1 MPTFGDISLYF
12 YVIAYRIW
20 GTLFVSYSLSDNV
33 PIVLVRQLHHIVL
46 HVPCYSERAHAR
58 ICVYVCVCACA
69 VCVCVSVCVCVG
81 GWVGGWMAV

>member
-33 PIVLVRQLHHIVL
+33 STDSSGTSVTSHCTSCALLL
-46 HVPCYSERAHAR
+46 GACARAHL
-58 ICVYVCVCACA
+58 C
-69 VCVCVSVCVCVG
+69 VCVCVCVCGLCVCECVCG
-81 GWVGGWMAV
+81 GGGGWMGV